1 MSIIN
6 KIINKMKEQY
16 KLVWL
21 FYKIKYSEYLSKD
34 KLENQKLLKLKRILK
49 IAVETVPYYLNLKEK
64 IDFDNFTIAE
74 LQKFPIINKNIMR
87 SNPELFKSTKYKKK
101 GIIQHTSGSSGLPF
115 EFLSYP
121 DNEIIDQAFAM
132 RAWGMGNYNYKIK
145 DPIIML
151 RSYAPKDCE
160 QLYKIDKINNFWYLS
175 AYHINNSN
183 LQKYVE
189 TIKQSKAKILRGY
202 PSSIYIFTQL
212 LKENNIKLDQI
223 KTIVTSSETLLQKYR
238 EEIENY
244 WKIKVLDWYG
254 QNEKTVTVQQCKF
267 GNYHNN
273 DEYGIVEINSE
284 NHIIAT
290 SLNNYVMPFI
300 RYDTE
305 DIAIPCSSF
314 EKCDCGRK
322 LSVPFL
328 GISGRSDDILFKND
342 GTKIP
347 TINIYTAMHSF
358 EKIKQFKI
366 TQQEDKSL
374 AVQLCFNQKIAA
386 DYLED
391 IKKELIKRT
400 GDLIIKFELV
410 SEIKRDKS
418 TGKIKTIESKIKK

>member
-1 MSIIN
+1 MSILT
-6 KIINKMKEQY
+6 KT
-16 KLVWL
+16 
-21 FYKIKYSEYLSKD
+21 FYKIKEQYILFNQFYKLKDSEKWSTE
-34 KLENQKLLKLKRILK
+34 KLETQKSSKLKKILK
-49 IAVETVPYYLNLKEK
+49 TAIETVPYYSNLKDK
-64 IDFDNFTIAE
+64 VDFKNFTISE
-74 LQKFPIINKNIMR
+74 LQKFPIINKKIIKN
-87 SNPELFKSTKYKKK
+87 NPELFKSTKYRKR

-121 DNEIIDQAFAM
+121 NNEMIDQAFAM
-132 RAWGMGNYNYKIK
+132 RAWGMGDYDYKIK

-151 RSYAPKDCE
+151 RSYAPKDNE

-175 AYHINNSN
+175 AYHINSTN
-183 LQKYVE
+183 LQKYIE
-189 TIKQSKAKILRGY
+189 IIKQSKAKILRGY

-223 KTIVTSSETLLQKYR
+223 KTIVTSSETLLPKYR

-244 WKIKVLDWYG
+244 WGIKVLDWYG

-273 DEYGIVEINSE
+273 DEYGIVEIGE
-284 NHIIAT
+284 DNHIIAT
-290 SLNNYVMPFI
+290 SLNNYIMPFI

-305 DIAIPCSSF
+305 DIAIPCNSL
-314 EKCDCGRK
+314 KDCACGRK
-322 LSVPFL
+322 LSIPFL
-328 GISGRSDDILFKND
+328 GVSGRSDDILVKND

-374 AVQLCFNQKIAA
+374 IIQLCSNQTIT
-386 DYLED
+386 DNNLED

-400 GDLIIKFELV
+400 GDLIIEFKLV
-410 SEIKRDKS
+410 SEIKRDQF
-418 TGKIKTIESKIKK
+418 TGKIKAIESKIKK